1 MLTYHNT
8 GKCSNPLEL
17 THINVM
23 VLGYEE
29 PSLEGNS
36 VTFACPAGLIPTGSY
51 SSTCMRNGEWEPNPR
66 EVTCTSGQETTTTI
80 TLCMYNDVKPYNL
93 S

>member
-23 VLGYEE
+23 VWGYEE

-36 VTFACPAGLIPTGSY
+36 VTFACPAGLVPTGSY
-51 SSTCMRNGEWEPNPR
+51 SSTCMRNGEWEPDPR
-66 EVTCTSGQETTTTI
+66 EVTCTRRTGDNCHHHNIVYVQR
-80 TLCMYNDVKPYNL
+80 C
-93 S
+93 